1 MLTPTTINGSI
12 RSSSFGESEQPD
24 EEENDTFLLGMV
36 TGDGIGKMFN
46 ARYRNIKEKKAAKM
60 TWRAMIYNCLER
72 PTGWKCFLYHF
83 SVFLIVLICLIL
95 SVLSTVEEHSYFA
108 AEVLY
113 ILEIFLVFFF
123 AIEYVI
129 RLWSAGCR
137 SKYIGFWG
145 RLKFARKPIS
155 FIDLC
160 VVVASITVI
169 LVGSE
174 GQVFATSAIRG
185 VRFLQILR
193 MLHVDRQGGTW
204 RLLGSVVFIHRQ
216 ELITTLY
223 IGFLGLIFSSYFVY
237 LAEKDYVSP
246 TGQQAFTSYAD
257 ALWWGVITM
266 TTIGYGD
273 VVPQTWTGRIV
284 ASCFSIFAI
293 SFFALPAGILGSGF
307 ALKVQQKQRQ
317 KHFNRQIPA
326 AATLIQCLW
335 RCHAA
340 EKRISATWNAHID
353 PLAHETRETRRGNGH
368 VEAHKKLS
376 DDGCVNRK
384 RQLFKKQSSL
394 VNTFKRNRSTGGDV
408 ELGDLHQERLL
419 RQERVGSDTDDERL
433 QRNFTETGYDTTE
446 EPPTPTNRPI
456 AHICDLTEAHRNS
469 IRALRK
475 IKYFV
480 ARRKFQQARKP
491 YDVRDVIEQYSQG
504 HLNMMVRIKELQRRL
519 DQTLGKPGQYDG
531 KGSRKGH
538 PVTIGSR
545 LSRLEMQMTSLDK
558 KVDSSA
564 RTLQALY
571 RLLSDRSNSL
581 TISPS
586 PPAIMSRPHS
596 PRGELLSAGASR
608 DQLSPT
614 SISSFQQRSPS
625 PSPTPSY
632 LTLDNST
639 WN

>member
-1 MLTPTTINGSI
+1 MLTTSGYPNGASL
-12 RSSSFGESEQPD
+12 RSSIDDSPQDQNEDESE
-24 EEENDTFLLGMV
+24 TFLLGMV
-36 TGDGIGKMFN
+36 TGDGLGKMFN

-60 TWRAMIYNCLER
+60 TYRALIYNCLER

-95 SVLSTVEEHSYFA
+95 SVLSTVEEHSHFA
-108 AEVLY
+108 AELLY
-113 ILEIFLVFFF
+113 ILEIFLVIFF
-123 AIEYVI
+123 AIEYIV

-160 VVVASITVI
+160 VVLASLTVI
-169 LVGSE
+169 CIGSE

-185 VRFLQILR
+185 IRFLQILR

-237 LAEKDYVSP
+237 LAEKDHV
-246 TGQQAFTSYAD
+246 GVDGRQAFTSYAD

-340 EKRISATWNAHID
+340 EKRISATWNAHVD
-353 PLAHETRETRRGNGH
+353 PLAHETKETHHGH
-368 VEAHKKLS
+368 GKKQS
-376 DDGCVNRK
+376 SMDYSNVSRK

-394 VNTFKRNRSTGGDV
+394 VNTFRRKGSPSADV
-408 ELGDLHQERLL
+408 EMGEMNHQERLL
-419 RQERVGSDTDDERL
+419 RHERNSDTDDEKRVY
-433 QRNFTETGYDTTE
+433 RVGTDIEIEYETE
-446 EPPTPTNRPI
+446 EANTPTKLHPDN
-456 AHICDLTEAHRNS
+456 HISHVCELTEAHRNA
-469 IRALRK
+469 IRAIRK
-475 IKYFV
+475 VKYFV
-480 ARRKFQQARKP
+480 ARRRFQQARKP

-545 LSRLEMQMTSLDK
+545 LSRLELQMSSLDR
-558 KVDSSA
+558 KVESSN
-564 RTLQALY
+564 RTLNALY
-571 RLLSDRSNSL
+571 RLMADRNSL

-586 PPAIMSRPHS
+586 PPALISRPVS
-596 PRGELLSAGASR
+596 PANCLSPR

-614 SISSFQQRSPS
+614 SISSQRSGS
-625 PSPTPSY
+625 PSY
-632 LTLDNST
+632 TLDPNG
-639 WN
+639 WH

>member
-1 MLTPTTINGSI
+1 MARRKSIRRMLTTSGYANGASL
-12 RSSSFGESEQPD
+12 RSSIDDSPQDQEESE
-24 EEENDTFLLGMV
+24 TFLLGMV

-60 TWRAMIYNCLER
+60 TYRALIYNCLER

-95 SVLSTVEEHSYFA
+95 SVLSTVEEHSHFA
-108 AEVLY
+108 AELLY
-113 ILEIFLVFFF
+113 ILEIFLVIFF
-123 AIEYVI
+123 AIEYII

-160 VVVASITVI
+160 VVLASITVI
-169 LVGSE
+169 CIGSE

-237 LAEKDYVSP
+237 LAEKDHV
-246 TGQQAFTSYAD
+246 GIDGRQAFTSYAD

-353 PLAHETRETRRGNGH
+353 PLAHETRETHHGKKQQQQQGDSNH
-368 VEAHKKLS
+368 VT
-376 DDGCVNRK
+376 RK

-394 VNTFKRNRSTGGDV
+394 VNTFRRKGSPAADV
-408 ELGDLHQERLL
+408 EMGELHQQLTRHERN
-419 RQERVGSDTDDERL
+419 SDTDDER
-433 QRNFTETGYDTTE
+433 RMYRTTTDIEIEYETE
-446 EPPTPTNRPI
+446 EANTPTAT
-456 AHICDLTEAHRNS
+456 AHGHISHVCELTEAHRNA
-469 IRALRK
+469 IRAIRK
-475 IKYFV
+475 VKYFV
-480 ARRKFQQARKP
+480 ARRRFQQARKP

-545 LSRLEMQMTSLDK
+545 LSRLELQMSSLDR

-564 RTLQALY
+564 RTLNALY
-571 RLLSDRSNSL
+571 RLMADRNSL

-586 PPAIMSRPHS
+586 PPALISRPVS
-596 PRGELLSAGASR
+596 PANCLSPR

-614 SISSFQQRSPS
+614 SSQRSPS
-625 PSPTPSY
+625 PSY
-632 LTLDNST
+632 TLDPNQ
-639 WN
+639 WH

>member
-1 MLTPTTINGSI
+1 MLTTSGYPNGATLSI
-12 RSSSFGESEQPD
+12 DDSPQDQDESE
-24 EEENDTFLLGMV
+24 TFLLGMV
-36 TGDGIGKMFN
+36 TGDGLGKMFN

-60 TWRAMIYNCLER
+60 TYRALIYNCLER

-95 SVLSTVEEHSYFA
+95 SVLSTVEEHSHFA
-108 AEVLY
+108 AELLY
-113 ILEIFLVFFF
+113 ILEIFLVIFF
-123 AIEYVI
+123 AIEYIV

-160 VVVASITVI
+160 VVLASFTVI
-169 LVGSE
+169 CIGSE

-185 VRFLQILR
+185 IRFLQILR

-237 LAEKDYVSP
+237 LAEKDHV
-246 TGQQAFTSYAD
+246 GVDGRQAFTSYAD

-273 VVPQTWTGRIV
+273 VVPQTWLGRIV

-340 EKRISATWNAHID
+340 EKRVSATWNAHVD
-353 PLAHETRETRRGNGH
+353 PLAHETKETHGH
-368 VEAHKKLS
+368 AKKQQQQAN
-376 DDGCVNRK
+376 DTNHVTRK

-394 VNTFKRNRSTGGDV
+394 VNTFRRKGSPSTDV
-408 ELGDLHQERLL
+408 EMGELNHQERLL
-419 RQERVGSDTDDERL
+419 RHERNSDTDDEKRVY
-433 QRNFTETGYDTTE
+433 RVGTDIEIEYETE
-446 EPPTPTNRPI
+446 EANTPTKLHPDS
-456 AHICDLTEAHRNS
+456 HISHVCELTEAHRNA
-469 IRALRK
+469 IRAIRK
-475 IKYFV
+475 VKYFV
-480 ARRKFQQARKP
+480 ARRRFQQARKP

-545 LSRLEMQMTSLDK
+545 LSRLELQMASLDR
-558 KVDSSA
+558 KVESSN
-564 RTLQALY
+564 RTLNALY
-571 RLLSDRSNSL
+571 RLMADRNSL

-586 PPAIMSRPHS
+586 PPALISRPVS
-596 PRGELLSAGASR
+596 PANCLSPR

-614 SISSFQQRSPS
+614 SISSQRSGS
-625 PSPTPSY
+625 PSY
-632 LTLDNST
+632 TLDPNGG
-639 WN
+639 WH